1 MAEEE
6 TPAVEEVVTEVV
18 EEPTAEETPAEPEV
32 VEEVVV
38 EQAPAAKSKSKKT
51 VEVVEVVEEV
61 VEIQAVEEPI
71 FNEVVA
77 AQAEAIA
84 NIPTMMNTASGTKL
98 AMSSRVKR

>member
-32 VEEVVV
+32 VVEEVVV
-38 EQAPAAKSKSKKT
+38 EEAPAAKSKSKKT
-51 VEVVEVVEEV
+51 VEEVVET
-61 VEIQAVEEPI
+61 QAVEEPV

-84 NIPTMMNTASGTKL
+84 TIPAMMQSASGTKL
-98 AMSSRVKR
+98 ALSSRIKR